1 MQIDGKYKDLKE
13 LEMDSRIYLLLRQI
27 GWAILRSEF
36 EKMNVSKGNGQV
48 QPKMYEQILEILR
61 FLDN

>member
-36 EKMNVSKGNGQV
+36 EKMYVSKGNGQV